1 MKQIMKLYR
10 NMRGV
15 LTLIAIALLISNLRL
30 SAQEYKSGDADIDQ
44 LRVGLKMHKTTEANY
59 KERTKLLYMWMG
71 ALQQQG
77 ANTFPF
83 FDLDL
88 KYRTLETK
96 INNTPDFVQWKTKH
110 ETSDAEED
118 FQKSSEYLEAVTQ
131 ICRTIDEGFDKL
143 ETIQKDLTDN
153 GPMYTAFEAKT
164 EVTGGDMSAEWPM
177 FQANKHNNGATEA
190 PGPSYG
196 REKWKFPVGLGWY
209 ARPVIEDDKVFVT
222 SPGMRVTA
230 FCLDVKT
237 GNEIWKA
244 SQDPPVFYMY
254 KYPGMASTPLLIN
267 DQVVLREINS
277 HGGNDGQ
284 ARNLVYLNKETGKTE
299 ARRYAGHI
307 DYRTRYAA
315 VTGNEDVVVYPFGV
329 HDIYSTPA
337 ICQNLNRLICAD
349 AQNTEKRWD
358 FNVGDIDALAEP
370 VIAGDRVFQGTM
382 EGYVYALNLASEK
395 GMKRIAWKFKAMGSV
410 NTAVSVEKGR
420 VYFGANGGSVYCLD
434 EEDGDLLW
442 EFKAQKAEEG
452 ARKHFTSPV
461 LYKDRLYIGGAD
473 KQLYCLD
480 AENGAMLWQLETDD
494 WIRSSPYVDDHS
506 IYVATISGRL
516 YQLNHKGKIQ
526 WDQEVS
532 RHAIYAD
539 LVGKGDELLITDSN
553 LMLYCFGS
561 QGKQLW
567 EKSILCAFENEEG
580 ERIFTDQLSGGTF
593 YQSKPTAADGKLVF
607 GTPGGFLYSLDA
619 ESGKENWKF
628 EMGAAISV
636 GPAIANGKIYAGQQ
650 GSERFFYCLDA
661 NTGKLVWKQTI
672 PGGWVWGSAAVDEGL
687 VYVPTVSGYAVCL
700 DGETGHIVWMY
711 PTAKS
716 VPAEPAID
724 GDLVYFGSWSH
735 ALYAFNK
742 RTGEVV
748 WKENGIGLDSG
759 TLIAQDGK
767 IYLPSATNIFKYF
780 DAATGE
786 LLNDGNRNEE
796 EKGLHSGF
804 NASPA
809 FAGGK
814 AFFTARVGRGFGGV
828 PLSSRVYSVDPLTA
842 KINWTF
848 PDGGGLS
855 APALASGRVY
865 IASGNSPFFYCLDQV
880 TGKPHWIVK
889 LGHRV
894 EESTLC
900 IYRRMVYVLAA
911 DGYVHAIE

>member
-1 MKQIMKLYR
+1 MLF
-10 NMRGV
+10 
-15 LTLIAIALLISNLRL
+15 AITDNL
-30 SAQEYKSGDADIDQ
+30 SAQEYPSGDADIDKV
-44 LRVGLKMHKTTEANY
+44 RNELKEEKTSETNY

-88 KYRTLETK
+88 SYRTLETK
-96 INNTPDFVQWKTKH
+96 IHNTPDFVQWKTKH
-110 ETSDAEED
+110 KQAESEAD
-118 FQKSSEYLEAVTQ
+118 FQKSSEYREAVAL
-131 ICRTIDEGFDKL
+131 ICQTIDEGFDKL
-143 ETIQKDLTDN
+143 EEIQRELSEK
-153 GPMYTAFEAKT
+153 GPMFTAFEADT
-164 EVTGGDMSAEWPM
+164 EVTGGDLSAEWPM
-177 FQANKHNNGATEA
+177 FQANKHNNGATLA

-196 REKWKFPVGLGWY
+196 RETWKFPVGLGWY
-209 ARPVIEDDKVFVT
+209 ARPVIEGDKVYVT

-237 GNEIWKA
+237 GSEIWKA
-244 SQDPPVFYMY
+244 SQDPPIFYMY

-267 DQVVLREINS
+267 NQVVLREINS

-349 AQNTEKRWD
+349 AQNKEKHWD

-382 EGYVYALNLASEK
+382 EGYVYALNLAS
-395 GMKRIAWKFKAMGSV
+395 GRGNKRIAWKFKARGSV
-410 NTAVSVEKGR
+410 NTAVSVEEGR
-420 VYFGANGGSVYCLD
+420 VYFGSNGGSIYCLN
-434 EEDGDLLW
+434 EQNGELEW
-442 EFKAQKAEEG
+442 EFKVQKPEKG

-461 LYKDRLYIGGAD
+461 VFEDRLYVGGAD

-480 AENGAMLWQLETDD
+480 AESGELHWQVESDD
-494 WIRSSPYVDDHS
+494 WIRSSPYVDDHG
-506 IYVATISGRL
+506 IHVATISGRL
-516 YQLNHKGKIQ
+516 YGINHKGKIQ
-526 WDQEVS
+526 WDEKIS
-532 RHAIYAD
+532 DHAIYAD
-539 LVGKGDELLITDSN
+539 LVGNGTELLITDSN

-561 QGKQLW
+561 KGKQLW
-567 EKSILCAFENEEG
+567 NKSILCAFENDEG

-607 GTPGGFLYSLDA
+607 GTPSGFLYSLDA
-619 ESGKENWKF
+619 ESGEENWKF

-636 GPAIANGKIYAGQQ
+636 GPAIAKGKIYAGQQ

-661 NTGKLVWKQTI
+661 NTGDLVWKQTI

-687 VYVPTVSGYAVCL
+687 VYVPTVSGYALCL

-742 RTGEVV
+742 YTGEVV

-767 IYLPSATNIFKYF
+767 IYLPSGTNIFKYF

-786 LLNDGNRNEE
+786 LLNDGNKNEE
-796 EKGLHSGF
+796 EKGVHSGF

-809 FAGGK
+809 FADGM

-865 IASGNSPFFYCLDQV
+865 IASGNSPFFYCLDQLS
-880 TGKPHWIVK
+880 GKPHWIVK

>member
-1 MKQIMKLYR
+1 MTWTFLLM
-10 NMRGV
+10 
-15 LTLIAIALLISNLRL
+15 LILISSMSL
-30 SAQEYKSGDADIDQ
+30 SAQDYPSGDADIDE
-44 LRVGLKMHKTTEANY
+44 LRVELLKQKTNEDNY

-83 FDLDL
+83 FDLDHR
-88 KYRTLETK
+88 YRTLETK

-110 ETSDAEED
+110 SEAESED
-118 FQKSSEYLEAVTQ
+118 DYQKSSQYIEAVAQ
-131 ICRTIDEGFDKL
+131 ICQTIDEGFEKL
-143 ETIQKDLTDN
+143 EEIQKVLVEE
-153 GPMYTAFEAKT
+153 GPMFTAFENET

-177 FQANKHNNGATEA
+177 FQANKHNNGATAA

-209 ARPVIEDDKVFVT
+209 ARPVIEDDKVYVT

-230 FCLDVKT
+230 FCLDLKT
-237 GNEIWKA
+237 GNEIWKS
-244 SQDPPVFYMY
+244 SQDPPIFYMY

-349 AQNTEKRWD
+349 AQNINKHWD
-358 FNVGDIDALAEP
+358 VNVGDIDALAEP
-370 VIAGDRVFQGTM
+370 VISGDKVFQGTM
-382 EGYVYALNLASEK
+382 EGYVYALYLDK
-395 GMKRIAWKFKAMGSV
+395 GRIAWKYKAKGSV
-410 NTAVSVEKGR
+410 NTAVNVEEGR
-420 VYFGANGGSVYCLD
+420 VYFGANGGSVYCLN
-434 EEDGDLLW
+434 EKDGNLEW
-442 EFKAQKAEEG
+442 EFTVPYPEAG
-452 ARKHFTSPV
+452 ARKHFTTPV
-461 LYKDRLYIGGAD
+461 IYNERLYIGGAD

-480 AENGAMLWQLETDD
+480 ALSGKELWKVEADD
-494 WIRSSPYVDDHS
+494 WIRSSPLVDDQNIHF
-506 IYVATISGRL
+506 ATISGRL
-516 YQLNHKGKIQ
+516 YRVNHKGKVQ
-526 WDQEVS
+526 WDELIS
-532 RHAIYAD
+532 EHAIYAD
-539 LVGKGDELLITDSN
+539 LAGKGDEVLITDSN

-561 QGKQLW
+561 MGKKLW

-607 GTPGGFLYSLDA
+607 GTPSGFLFSVDA
-619 ESGKENWKF
+619 ETGEENWKF

-636 GPAIANGKIYAGQQ
+636 GPAIADGKIYAGQQ

-661 NTGKLVWKQTI
+661 NTGALVWKQTI
-672 PGGWVWGSAAVDEGL
+672 PGGWVWGSAAVDDGL
-687 VYVPTVSGYAVCL
+687 VYVPTVNGYAVCL

-735 ALYAFNK
+735 SLYAFNK
-742 RTGEVV
+742 KTGEIV

-767 IYLPSATNIFKYF
+767 IYLPSGTNIFKYF
-780 DAATGE
+780 DALTGE
-786 LLNDGNRNEE
+786 LLSDGNTNEE
-796 EKGLHSGF
+796 EKGVHSGF

-809 FAGGK
+809 FADGK

-855 APALASGRVY
+855 APALARGRVY
-865 IASGNSPFFYCLDQV
+865 IASGNSPFFFCLDQI
-880 TGKPHWIVK
+880 TGKPHWIFK

>member
-1 MKQIMKLYR
+1 MK
-10 NMRGV
+10 NHFWN
-15 LTLIAIALLISNLRL
+15 LIALSLLLPSSVLF
-30 SAQEYKSGDADIDQ
+30 AQEYPSGAADIDQ
-44 LRVGLKMHKTTEANY
+44 VRKEVLEHKTNETNY
-59 KERTKLLYMWMG
+59 QERTKILYMWMS

-83 FDLDL
+83 FDLDRS
-88 KYRTLETK
+88 YRNLETK
-96 INNTPDFVQWKTKH
+96 INNTPAFVQWKTKH
-110 ETSDAEED
+110 NSQEAKSDPQKNEEY
-118 FQKSSEYLEAVTQ
+118 EEAVSQ
-131 ICRTIDEGFDKL
+131 ICETIDESFAL
-143 ETIQKDLTDN
+143 MEQIQTELTEN
-153 GPMYTAFEAKT
+153 GPMFTAFESDT
-164 EVTGGDMSAEWPM
+164 EVSGGDLSAEWPM
-177 FQANKHNNGATEA
+177 FQANKHNNGATTA

-209 ARPVIEDDKVFVT
+209 ARPVIEEDKVYVT

-230 FCLDVKT
+230 FCLDLES
-237 GNEIWKA
+237 GSEIWRA
-244 SQDPPVFYMY
+244 SQEPPVFYLY

-284 ARNLVYLNKETGKTE
+284 ARNLVYLNKHTGKTE

-315 VTGNEDVVVYPFGV
+315 VTGNEDVLVYPFGV

-349 AQNTEKRWD
+349 AQNKEKRWD

-370 VIAGDRVFQGTM
+370 VISGDKVFQGTM
-382 EGYVYALNLASEK
+382 EGYVYALKLSGGRGK
-395 GMKRIAWKFKAMGSV
+395 KLIAWKFKAEGSV
-410 NTAVSVEKGR
+410 NTAVKVENGR
-420 VYFGANGGSVYCLD
+420 VYFGSNGGVVYCLN
-434 EEDGDLLW
+434 EADGNLEW
-442 EFKAQKAEEG
+442 QFKVQNPERG
-452 ARKHFTSPV
+452 ARKHFTTPV
-461 LYKDRLYIGGAD
+461 YHEGRLYVGGAD
-473 KQLYCLD
+473 KLLYCLD
-480 AENGAMLWQLETDD
+480 ATSGDLLWQAKTDD
-494 WIRSSPYVDDHS
+494 WIRSSPFVETEN

-516 YQLNHKGKIQ
+516 YKLNNKGEVQWKEKIS
-526 WDQEVS
+526 D
-532 RHAIYAD
+532 HAIYAD
-539 LVGKGDELLITDSN
+539 LTGKEDKVLITDSN
-553 LMLYCFGS
+553 LMLYC
-561 QGKQLW
+561 LN
-567 EKSILCAFENEEG
+567 EKGAEVWTKSVLCAFENDAG
-580 ERIFTDQLSGGTF
+580 ERIYTDLISGGTY

-607 GTPGGFLYSLDA
+607 GTPSGFLYSVDA
-619 ESGKENWKF
+619 LSGEEKWKF

-636 GPAIANGKIYAGQQ
+636 GPALADGMVYAGQQ
-650 GSERFFYCLDA
+650 GSERFFYGLDA
-661 NTGKLVWKQTI
+661 ETGALVWKQTL

-700 DGETGHIVWMY
+700 DGKTGHIVWMY

-735 ALYAFNK
+735 SLYAFNK
-742 RTGEVV
+742 KTGEVV

-767 IYLPSATNIFKYF
+767 IYLPSASNIFSSF
-780 DAATGE
+780 NAVTGE
-786 LLNDGNRNEE
+786 LLSEGNTNEE
-796 EKGLHSGF
+796 EKGKHTGF

-809 FAGGK
+809 FADGV
-814 AFFTARVGRGFGGV
+814 AFFTARVGRGIGGV
-828 PLSSRVYSVDPLTA
+828 PLSSRVYSVDTETA
-842 KINWTF
+842 RINWTF

-865 IASGNSPFFYCLDQV
+865 IASGNTPFFYCLDQK
-880 TGKPHWIVK
+880 TGEPHWIVK

-900 IYRRMVYVLAA
+900 IYQKMVYVLSR